1 MSALSFAAF
10 VFIAIFVAALAGFR
24 CQRFLPE
31 KFTDDATE
39 ASVRAVL
46 GMLSMLT
53 AVVMGFVT
61 ADAKNAFDHAAKIA
75 ADTAV
80 RMVSID
86 RVLANFGDEAK
97 PLREKLKQGAEDWI
111 DRINSPAGDAHA
123 DLRALQRAEE
133 LEQFVKAIQDLEV
146 TSETQAAYRDKAV
159 DLAVEILH
167 DRWVL
172 KTERAA
178 ATPTVFLLVLLA
190 WLALEFFIFG
200 LFSNQNTAIML
211 ATFLGAIMVASAFFL
226 VLDLEGPMTGP
237 MRISTENLERAV
249 AIMGQ

>member
-10 VFIAIFVAALAGFR
+10 VFIAIFMAALAGFR

-31 KFTDDATE
+31 KFTNDATE
-39 ASVRAVL
+39 ASVRSVL
-46 GMLSMLT
+46 AMLSMLT

-61 ADAKNAFDHAAKIA
+61 ADAKNSFDHASKIA
-75 ADTAV
+75 VDTAV
-80 RMVSID
+80 RLVSID
-86 RVLANFGDEAK
+86 RVLANLGDQTK
-97 PLREKLKQGAEDWI
+97 PLRGQLKQAAEGWI
-111 DRINSPAGDAHA
+111 ARIKSPEGDVHA
-123 DLRALQRAEE
+123 DLRAIERGKQLEE
-133 LEQFVKAIQDLEV
+133 MVKAIQRLET
-146 TSETQAAYRDKAV
+146 TSEAQAANRDRAV
-159 DLAVEILH
+159 DLAVDIMH

-178 ATPTVFLLVLLA
+178 STPTVFLLVLLA

-200 LFSNQNTAIML
+200 LFATPNTAIAV
-211 ATFLGAIMVASAFFL
+211 ATFLGAVMVASAFFL

>member
-1 MSALSFAAF
+1 MPVLSFAAF
-10 VFIAIFVAALAGFR
+10 VFIAIFVSAFAGFR
-24 CQRFLPE
+24 CQRFLPA

-39 ASVRAVL
+39 ASVRSVL
-46 GMLSMLT
+46 AMLSTLT

-61 ADAKNAFDHAAKIA
+61 ADAKNSFDHASKIV

-86 RVLANFGDEAK
+86 RVLAHLGDQAA
-97 PLREKLKQGAEDWI
+97 PLRKELKQTAEEWI
-111 DRINSPAGDAHA
+111 DRINSPAGDSHS
-123 DLRALQRAEE
+123 DLRTVERGRQHEQLVRSIQS
-133 LEQFVKAIQDLEV
+133 LEP
-146 TSETQAAYRDKAV
+146 TSEAEAAHQARAV
-159 DLAVEILH
+159 DLAVDIIQ
-167 DRWVL
+167 DRWML

-178 ATPTVFLLVLLA
+178 STPTVFLLVLLA

-200 LFSNQNTAIML
+200 LFATPNPAIMI
-211 ATFLGAIMVASAFFL
+211 ATFLGAVMVASAFFI
-226 VLDLEGPMTGP
+226 VLDLEGPMNGP

>member
-1 MSALSFAAF
+1 MSPLSFAAF

-24 CQRFLPE
+24 CQRFLPK

-39 ASVRAVL
+39 ASVRSVL

-61 ADAKNAFDHAAKIA
+61 ADAKNSFDHASKIA

-86 RVLANFGDEAK
+86 RVLANLGDQAT
-97 PLREKLKQGAEDWI
+97 PLREDLKQVAEEWI
-111 DRINSPAGDAHA
+111 ARIKSPEGDPHS
-123 DLRALQRAEE
+123 DLRAVERGKRYED
-133 LEQFVKAIQDLEV
+133 FVKAVQKLEA
-146 TSETQAAYRDKAV
+146 TTENQAAYRDRAV
-159 DLAVEILH
+159 DLAVDILH

-200 LFSNQNTAIML
+200 LFANQNTAIVL
-211 ATFLGAIMVASAFFL
+211 ATFLGAVMVASAFFL
-226 VLDLEGPMTGP
+226 VLDLEGPMAGP

>member
-10 VFIAIFVAALAGFR
+10 VFIAIFVAALAGFW

-31 KFTDDATE
+31 NFTDDATE

-53 AVVMGFVT
+53 AVVMGFLT
-61 ADAKNAFDHAAKIA
+61 ANAKNAFDHASKIA

-86 RVLANFGDEAK
+86 RGLANFGDDAK
-97 PLREKLKQGAEDWI
+97 PLRDRLKQFAEDWI
-111 DRINSPAGDAHA
+111 DTINSPAGDAHA

-133 LEQFVKAIQDLEV
+133 LEQFVKAIQKLEV
-146 TSETQAAYRDKAV
+146 ASETQADYRDKVV
-159 DLAVEILH
+159 DLSLAILY

-200 LFSNQNTAIML
+200 LFSNQNTAIIL
-211 ATFLGAIMVASAFFL
+211 ATFLGAVMVASAFFL

-249 AIMGQ
+249 VIMGQ